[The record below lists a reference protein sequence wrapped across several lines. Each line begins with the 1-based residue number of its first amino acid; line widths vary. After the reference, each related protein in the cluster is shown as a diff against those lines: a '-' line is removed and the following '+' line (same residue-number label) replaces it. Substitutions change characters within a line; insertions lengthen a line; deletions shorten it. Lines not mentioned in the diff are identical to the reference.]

1 MSVRPAVMDMFYRR
15 SAPGTGGC
23 SPRCPDVTEGLVSKS
38 VTKELRGH
46 YSAERNRGIMRF
58 SFPQLRVI
66 AAFVTDMDTMNRRYS
81 NRTVVPASIRLP

>member
-1 MSVRPAVMDMFYRR
+1 M
-15 SAPGTGGC
+15 
-23 SPRCPDVTEGLVSKS
+23 SKS

-66 AAFVTDMDTMNRRYS
+66 EAFVTDMDTMNRRYS
-81 NRTVVPASIRLP
+81 NRTVVAVSMRRP